1 MAIEEAK
8 RWIDKLRE
16 VALSAAEKAENANE
30 RLNHA
35 LADGDEVLA
44 ACLRQQVVTAEKAA
58 RDVHQACDQME
69 KDLPD

>member
-1 MAIEEAK
+1 MSMKEAK

-16 VALSAAEKAENANE
+16 VAQSATERAEHAGE

-44 ACLRQQVVTAEKAA
+44 ACLRQHVQAAEKAA
-58 RDVHQACDQME
+58 QDVHVACDQME
-69 KDLPD
+69 RNLPD